1 MGKPVA
7 RGARLIAVGVALVGV
22 SASLFVVRVNALDST
37 SIDRAELD
45 DGVLR
50 VEGERAVR
58 NATVLGHF
66 RRVVGERPRRYQG
79 QVPGTR
85 FQLPVEQ
92 LPGDGH

>member
-7 RGARLIAVGVALVGV
+7 RGRLIAVGVVLVGV
-22 SASLFVVRVNALDST
+22 SASLLVVHVNALDST

-50 VEGERAVR
+50 VEGEVR
-58 NATVLGHF
+58 YRTPPFGSHPRN
-66 RRVVGERPRRYQG
+66 RRQAAALIARK
-79 QVPGTR
+79 VPGPR

>member
-22 SASLFVVRVNALDST
+22 SVSLLVVRVNALDST

-50 VEGERAVR
+50 VEGERAVP
-58 NATVLGHF
+58 NATV
-66 RRVVGERPRRYQG
+66 RVTSAESSASSPRR
-79 QVPGTR
+79 
-85 FQLPVEQ
+85 
-92 LPGDGH
+92 